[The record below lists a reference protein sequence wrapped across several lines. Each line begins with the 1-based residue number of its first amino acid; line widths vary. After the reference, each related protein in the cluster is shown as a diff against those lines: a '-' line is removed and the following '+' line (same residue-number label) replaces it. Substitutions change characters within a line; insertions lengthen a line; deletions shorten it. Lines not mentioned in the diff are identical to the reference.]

1 MKHLLTSSLRGAQR
15 RGNPQK
21 WIASPSA
28 RNDALL
34 FLLIILL
41 FSSCTKSKQKQQ
53 ERQISTTDTN
63 TKTEQISTQNIDYD
77 LSNMNFTMISSFF
90 FQMLIEPETYEN
102 KTFKIKG
109 KFQSFENEEDP
120 AALPYF
126 SVIMNDVTMCCQEGI
141 DFQWQGEHNWPADYP
156 QQDQEITIIGKYIV
170 TETDGITYNYI
181 LASDI
186 LL

>member
-1 MKHLLTSSLRGAQR
+1 MKKL
-15 RGNPQK
+15 PV
-21 WIASPSA
+21 IAA
-28 RNDALL
+28 RKHFVITVRKHFVIAVLDTAIS
-34 FLLIILL
+34 LLICILL
-41 FSSCTKSKQKQQ
+41 FSCSKKPQAQITQ
-53 ERQISTTDTN
+53 APVESEAAAPTTIST
-63 TKTEQISTQNIDYD
+63 KVDYD
-77 LSNMNFTMISSFF
+77 LSNYNFTMISSFF

-109 KFQSFENEEDP
+109 KFQSFDNEEDP
-120 AALPYF
+120 TALPYF

-141 DFQWQGEHNWPADYP
+141 DFVWQGEHNWPADYP
-156 QQDQEITIIGKYIV
+156 KQDQEITIIGKYIV

>member
-1 MKHLLTSSLRGAQR
+1 MKKQPGSLRLSKGLFITTLLLLTS
-15 RGNPQK
+15 
-21 WIASPSA
+21 
-28 RNDALL
+28 
-34 FLLIILL
+34 
-41 FSSCTKSKQKQQ
+41 CTKKPNAEVKQPPAEAEAATPAAATVKV
-53 ERQISTTDTN
+53 
-63 TKTEQISTQNIDYD
+63 DYD

-120 AALPYF
+120 TALPYF

-141 DFQWQGEHNWPADYP
+141 DFQWQGDHNWPADYP
-156 QQDQEITIIGKYIV
+156 EQDQEITIIGKYIV
-170 TETDGITYNYI
+170 TETDGFTYNYI

>member
-1 MKHLLTSSLRGAQR
+1 MKKQPGSLRLSKGLLIIALLLLTS
-15 RGNPQK
+15 
-21 WIASPSA
+21 
-28 RNDALL
+28 
-34 FLLIILL
+34 
-41 FSSCTKSKQKQQ
+41 CTKKPQPQITQQ
-53 ERQISTTDTN
+53 PIEDAVVLPTTATA
-63 TKTEQISTQNIDYD
+63 KVDYD

-120 AALPYF
+120 TALPYF

-156 QQDQEITIIGKYIV
+156 EQDQEITIIGKYIV
-170 TETDGITYNYI
+170 SETDGITYNYI

>member
-1 MKHLLTSSLRGAQR
+1 MKHSRLGSLRLSKG
-15 RGNPQK
+15 P
-21 WIASPSA
+21 
-28 RNDALL
+28 
-34 FLLIILL
+34 LIILL
-41 FSSCTKSKQKQQ
+41 LLTSCTKKPQAEVTPAPVEAESSAPVAITPKV
-53 ERQISTTDTN
+53 
-63 TKTEQISTQNIDYD
+63 DYD
-77 LSNMNFTMISSFF
+77 LSNMNFTMISGFF
-90 FQMLIEPETYEN
+90 FEMLIDPETYEN

-109 KFQSFENEEDP
+109 KFQSFDNEEDP
-120 AALPYF
+120 TALPYF

-141 DFQWQGEHNWPADYP
+141 DFVWQGEHNWPADYP

>member
-1 MKHLLTSSLRGAQR
+1 MKHLLPSSLRGAQR
-15 RGNPQK
+15 RGNPQT

-28 RNDALL
+28 RNDIFL
-34 FLLIILL
+34 FLLILFL
-41 FSSCTKSKQKQQ
+41 FSSCTKSKGEQQ
-53 ERQISTTDTN
+53 LTTADTN
-63 TKTEQISTQNIDYD
+63 PKTEQIVTQNIDYD
-77 LSNMNFTMISSFF
+77 LSNYNFTMISSFF

-109 KFQSFENEEDP
+109 KFQTFENEEDP
-120 AALPYF
+120 TALPYF

-141 DFQWQGEHNWPADYP
+141 DFVWQGDHNWPADYP
-156 QQDQEITIIGKYIV
+156 EQDQEITIIGKYIV
-170 TETDGITYNYI
+170 TETDGMTYNYI